1 MDNLLKTYAISDV
14 HLQPMEK
21 ILKGCEGDLL
31 VIAGDMTF
39 TGSLQE
45 MTRFKKDLLKV
56 RGQFTHTALCLG
68 NHERELDPARGFH
81 NGLNYMREMA
91 QDAGFDF
98 LHNSGVT
105 YTKNG
110 RDIKVW
116 GSPFTPTFFD
126 WGFLKDRG
134 EPIAQIWKQ
143 IPEGL
148 DLLVTHGGPHKILD
162 YLPWSKENVGC
173 EELLK
178 RLDEMEDPP
187 KVHVFGHIH
196 INGNKKLLYRT
207 PKDRNIQCFN
217 VAVCTEEYKA
227 ENDPTEF
234 YL

>member
-1 MDNLLKTYAISDV
+1 MNNLLSVIAISDV

-21 ILKGCEGDLL
+21 ILKDKEVDLL

-81 NGLNYMREMA
+81 NGLNYMRELA
-91 QDAGFDF
+91 QDVGFDF

-134 EPIAQIWKQ
+134 EPIAQVWKQ

-148 DLLVTHGGPHKILD
+148 DLLICHGPAWKILD
-162 YLPWSKENVGC
+162 YLPWSGENVGC
-173 EELLK
+173 EELRA
-178 RLDEMEDPP
+178 RLDSMEAPP
-187 KVHVFGHIH
+187 KVFTQGHIH
-196 INGNKKLLYRT
+196 CGFGAKLHRT
-207 PKDRNIQCFN
+207 PLGKNIQCYN

-227 ENDPTEF
+227 ENPPTEF

>member
-1 MDNLLKTYAISDV
+1 MNNNLFHCVAISDT

-45 MTRFKKDLLKV
+45 MGRFKRDLIKV
-56 RGQFTHTALCLG
+56 RHQFTHTALCLG

-81 NGLNYMREMA
+81 NGLNYMQEMA
-91 QDAGFDF
+91 QDVGFDF
-98 LHNSGVT
+98 LHNSGVA
-105 YTKNG
+105 YIKNG

-148 DLLVTHGGPHKILD
+148 DLLICHGPMKGVLD
-162 YLPWSKENVGC
+162 RLPWSGEEVGC
-173 EELLK
+173 EELRA
-178 RLDEMEDPP
+178 RLDSMEAPP
-187 KVHVFGHIH
+187 KVFTQGHIH
-196 INGNKKLLYRT
+196 CGFGAKLHRT
-207 PKDRNIQCFN
+207 PLGKNIQCYN

-227 ENDPTEF
+227 ENPPTEF

>member
-1 MDNLLKTYAISDV
+1 MNNLLKVIALSDV

-45 MTRFKKDLLKV
+45 MGRFKRDLIKV
-56 RGQFTHTALCLG
+56 RHQFTHTALCLG

-81 NGLNYMREMA
+81 NGLNYMQEMA
-91 QDAGFDF
+91 QDVGFDF

-148 DLLVTHGGPHKILD
+148 DLLVTHGGPHKVLD
-162 YLPWSKENVGC
+162 YLPWSGENVGC
-173 EELLK
+173 EELRA
-178 RLDEMEDPP
+178 RLDSMEAPA
-187 KVHVFGHIH
+187 KIHCFGHIH
-196 INGNKKLLYRT
+196 IGHGAKLHRT
-207 PKDRNIQCFN
+207 PLGKTIQFYN
-217 VAVCTEEYKA
+217 VAICSEEYKA
-227 ENDPTEF
+227 ENPPTEF

>member
-1 MDNLLKTYAISDV
+1 MSNLLHTFAISDV

-68 NHERELDPARGFH
+68 NHERELDPARGFS
-81 NGLNYMREMA
+81 NGLNYCRELA
-91 QDAGFDF
+91 EDTKSDF

-148 DLLVTHGGPHKILD
+148 DLLVTHGPPAD
-162 YLPWSKENVGC
+162 CMSTLPWSGEDVGC
-173 EELLK
+173 QDLRD
-178 RLDEMEDPP
+178 RLDNMVGSP
-187 KVHVFGHIH
+187 KVAIHGHLHFSGGKH
-196 INGNKKLLYRT
+196 IRKPTNTGTFIDYY
-207 PKDRNIQCFN
+207 N
-217 VAVCTEEYKA
+217 VAICDEGYKPL
-227 ENDPTEF
+227 NTVTSF
-234 YL
+234 FL

>member
-1 MDNLLKTYAISDV
+1 MNNLLKVIALSDV

-56 RGQFTHTALCLG
+56 RNQFTSVSWCAG

-81 NGLNYMREMA
+81 NGLNYCRELA
-91 QDAGFDF
+91 QDTNTDF

-105 YTKNG
+105 YTENG

-134 EPIAQIWKQ
+134 EPIAQVWKE

-148 DLLVTHGGPHKILD
+148 DLLVCHGPMKGVLD
-162 YLPWSKENVGC
+162 RLPWSGEEVGC
-173 EELLK
+173 EELRA
-178 RLDEMEDPP
+178 RLDSMEACP
-187 KVHVFGHIH
+187 KVFTHGHIH
-196 INGNKKLLYRT
+196 CAAGSKLHRT
-207 PKDRNIQCFN
+207 PLGKNIQVYN
-217 VAVCTEEYKA
+217 VAIVNEDYKI
-227 ENDPTEF
+227 ENPPTEF

>member
-1 MDNLLKTYAISDV
+1 LNNLFKTYAISDV

-56 RGQFTHTALCLG
+56 RGQFKHCSWITG
-68 NHERELDPARGFH
+68 NHERELDPARGFS
-81 NGLNYMREMA
+81 NGLNYCRELA
-91 QDAGFDF
+91 EDTNSDF

-148 DLLVTHGGPHKILD
+148 DLLVTHGGPHKVLD
-162 YLPWSKENVGC
+162 YLPWSGENVGC
-173 EELLK
+173 EELRA
-178 RLDEMEDPP
+178 RLDSMEAPA
-187 KVHVFGHIH
+187 KIHCFGHIH
-196 INGNKKLLYRT
+196 IGHGAKLHRT
-207 PKDRNIQCFN
+207 PLGKTIQFYN
-217 VAVCTEEYKA
+217 VAICSEEYKA
-227 ENDPTEF
+227 ENPPTEF

>member
-1 MDNLLKTYAISDV
+1 MSNLLHCYGISDV

-56 RGQFTHTALCLG
+56 RGQFTSCCWVNG
-68 NHERELDPARGFH
+68 NHERELDPARGFS
-81 NGLNYMREMA
+81 NGLNYCRELA
-91 QDAGFDF
+91 EDIKSDF

-134 EPIAQIWKQ
+134 EPIAQVWKQ

-148 DLLVTHGGPHKILD
+148 SLMVSHGPAHGILD
-162 YLPWSKENVGC
+162 RLPWSGEEVGC
-173 EELLK
+173 EELRK
-178 RLDEMEDPP
+178 RLDEMESPP
-187 KVHVFGHIH
+187 SVLVHGHIH
-196 INGNKKLLYRT
+196 CAAGSKLHRT
-207 PKDRNIQCFN
+207 PLGKNIQVYN
-217 VAVCTEEYKA
+217 VAIVNEDYKI
-227 ENDPTEF
+227 ENPPTEF